1 MYKYINDSEK
11 WPKHQYE
18 EDPIS
23 STGPLTLEKKKST
36 SSIPCFK
43 FQSTNIFS
51 DIEHIPNRSR
61 KRIGTH
67 RDTYVTGIGPLDR
80 DQSEIELQGK
90 KIKFFNVKEFG
101 EYLETEAIYISQFK

>member
-1 MYKYINDSEK
+1 MC
-11 WPKHQYE
+11 
-18 EDPIS
+18 
-23 STGPLTLEKKKST
+23 
-36 SSIPCFK
+36 SIPCFK

-101 EYLETEAIYISQFK
+101 EYLETEAIHPNSMQDYAHYLQDIARVGLQDKMNLILHRN

>member
-1 MYKYINDSEK
+1 MC
-11 WPKHQYE
+11 
-18 EDPIS
+18 
-23 STGPLTLEKKKST
+23 
-36 SSIPCFK
+36 SIPCFK

-80 DQSEIELQGK
+80 DQSEIEFQGK

-101 EYLETEAIYISQFK
+101 EYLETEANSSKRDLQNRVQVYAHYLQDIARVGLQDKMNLILHRN